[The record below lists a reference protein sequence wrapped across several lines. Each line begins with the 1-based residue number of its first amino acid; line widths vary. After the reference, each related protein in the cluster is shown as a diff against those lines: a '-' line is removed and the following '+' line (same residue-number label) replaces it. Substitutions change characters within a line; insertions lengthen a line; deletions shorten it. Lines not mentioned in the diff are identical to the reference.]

1 MKIKIHKHSLSDDF
15 KIQDELQQDLWNGEQ
30 LDPKVRDKLLE
41 IAEEFVQTLNIP
53 GLTVEDVV
61 ITGSLANYN
70 WTKLSDVD
78 LHIMVDFD
86 KLKLDPELLR
96 DFFNLKKMA
105 WNNTHDIKIYG
116 FEVETYV
123 QDISEPHHSTGV
135 YSVQDDEWVT
145 KPVKEEPVINIQG
158 ANKKAESFMRSI
170 DSLERMSDN
179 AAYQK
184 AIEIKDKIK
193 KLRKCGL
200 ERGGEYSTENIAFKM
215 LRRNGYLEKLNNLKN
230 FAYDSLHSLKE
241 NKKK

>member
-1 MKIKIHKHSLSDDF
+1 LSDDF
-15 KIQDELQQDLWNGEQ
+15 KIQDKLQQDLWNDEQ

-41 IAEEFVQTLNIP
+41 IAEEFMQTLNIP
-53 GLTVEDVV
+53 GLTVEDIV

-116 FEVETYV
+116 FEVEAYV

-135 YSVQDDEWVT
+135 YSVQNDEWVT
-145 KPVKEEPVINIQG
+145 KPVKEKPVINIKG

-170 DSLERMSDN
+170 DSLERMSDVT
-179 AAYQK
+179 AYQK
-184 AIEIKDKIK
+184 ATEIKDKIK

>member
-1 MKIKIHKHSLSDDF
+1 LSDDF
-15 KIQDELQQDLWNGEQ
+15 KIQDKLQQDLWNDEQ

-41 IAEEFVQTLNIP
+41 IAEEFMQTLNIP
-53 GLTVEDVV
+53 GLTVEDIV

-116 FEVETYV
+116 FEVEAYV

-135 YSVQDDEWVT
+135 YSVQNDEWVT
-145 KPVKEEPVINIQG
+145 KPVKEKPVINIKG

-170 DSLERMSDN
+170 DSLERMSDVT
-179 AAYQK
+179 AYQK
-184 AIEIKDKIK
+184 ATEIKDKIK

-200 ERGGEYSTENIAFKM
+200 EKGGEYSTENIAFKM